1 MEKKKIVPKTK
12 LNALKQEELL
22 KQLQQ
27 NTDIAVNLQQSTVS
41 TVNEPKPIVEKIDGQ
56 KVQAEKKVTS
66 ITTTQTKDIVS
77 SKSVNLQ
84 QDTEKPSK
92 IQRIT
97 VDMPLDL
104 YEQMKDEVDDNGQTI
119 KGFVVN
125 LVKAHFRK

>member
-84 QDTEKPSK
+84 QDTEKSSK